1 MALSAWDLHGRC
13 QPSLKSLLDKQAKR
27 LSANSVSRLKQQWE
41 VEYDQSR
48 KRDLSKRRY
57 VYILADDIYCKVRM
71 DDKLYLPVV
80 IGVDNTSYKEV
91 IAVVDGYRESEVSW
105 LEVLSQLTCQDIN
118 ISP

>member
-1 MALSAWDLHGRC
+1 
-13 QPSLKSLLDKQAKR
+13 
-27 LSANSVSRLKQQWE
+27 
-41 VEYDQSR
+41 
-48 KRDLSKRRY
+48 
-57 VYILADDIYCKVRM
+57 M

-91 IAVVDGYRESEVSW
+91 LAVVDGYRESEVSW